1 MERNKTTKLTLET
14 ADGVV
19 SIEVNK
25 IDLTVT
31 EMFDEMLIPLLLG
44 ATYQK
49 GSIARYL
56 GVDEKDV

>member
-31 EMFDEMLIPLLLG
+31 EMFDEMIIPILLG

-49 GSIARYL
+49 RSIAQYL
-56 GVDEKDV
+56 GVDEKDI